1 MIVRDARNKIAVSH
15 ILATYDRYKIGTGGD
30 STNPN
35 ATDLDSDISGLVTA
49 RFSATASDEST
60 IEFKFTVEGSS
71 YTGNTIKEVGIFN
84 SDGSVM
90 LLRVN
95 YDGIGPLTSSDDID
109 FVIVVEVD

>member
-71 YTGNTIKEVGIFN
+71 YTGNTIKEAGIFDSSGN
-84 SDGSVM
+84 M
-90 LLRVN
+90 LLRIN
-95 YDGIGPLTSSDDID
+95 YDGIGPLTSTDEIE
-109 FVIVVEVD
+109 FIIIVEVD